1 MSRKGDHKIK
11 PETWISVD
19 TETSGPAPGVAS
31 LISIGAA
38 VVGRPDQ
45 TFYVEL
51 RPVPGMGWSEG
62 AEAVHG
68 LSREHLAAHGL
79 DPHEAMTGFAN
90 WIAALPSVA
99 AGARPIFLEFNTF
112 DWAFV
117 LDYFWR
123 FYGSC
128 PFGISGFDTKS
139 AYFGLTYPGTS
150 TFGETVKS
158 VIYARNGQ
166 LSTTPH
172 SHNALDDALGQAE
185 LMAAMLEQAKRGTLR

>member
-1 MSRKGDHKIK
+1 MSRSSDRKIK

-38 VVGRPDQ
+38 VVGRRDE
-45 TFYVEL
+45 TFYVEIK
-51 RPVPGMGWSEG
+51 PVPGMGWSEG
-62 AEAVHG
+62 AEAVHH
-68 LSREHLAAHGL
+68 LSREHLAVHGL
-79 DPHEAMTGFAN
+79 DPHDAMARFAA

-139 AYFGLTYPGTS
+139 CYFGLTYPRTVS
-150 TFGETVKS
+150 FGETVKS
-158 VIYARNGQ
+158 VIYTRNKN

-172 SHNALDDALGQAE
+172 THNALDDALGQAE
-185 LMAAMLEQAKRGTLR
+185 LMATLLERAKLGTLK